1 MSTTYDRLVEIVTKL
16 HDAPG
21 DRIGPDATF
30 AQLDVD
36 SLTMVEIA
44 MGIERDLGVH
54 IDDSELREGPH
65 PRRDSR
71 ARRLEARPVATAATA
86 TTPPREQGP

>member
-54 IDDSELREGPH
+54 IDDSELREDLTLG
-65 PRRDSR
+65 
-71 ARRLEARPVATAATA
+71 ATAELVDSKLA
-86 TTPPREQGP
+86 R